1 MDQAPNKHTTDKAAN
16 RLQLPLQ
23 QLIELAAEVRR
34 RMLEGVS
41 LSSALETVSIG
52 LSAQA
57 RAALQS
63 IVYDAIRRR
72 AFSNAAAAGLLSSPP
87 PPPVMGLLEIA
98 IALVVE
104 GRYSDFTLV
113 NETVNAA
120 RNNRRTVRFAGL
132 INAVLRRFYANESKF
147 QQFYKKTWMFASTH
161 RFGGYAEL
169 KSPTPPIGKKSC
181 ALVHF
186 THQ

>member
-1 MDQAPNKHTTDKAAN
+1 MDQAPNKNTTDKAAN

-23 QLIELAAEVRR
+23 QLIEFAADVRR
-34 RMLEGVS
+34 RMLEGAS

-63 IVYDAIRRR
+63 IVYDVIRRR

-132 INAVLRRFYANESKF
+132 INSVLRRYLREREHNSADLQKD
-147 QQFYKKTWMFASTH
+147 
-161 RFGGYAEL
+161 
-169 KSPTPPIGKKSC
+169 
-181 ALVHF
+181 
-186 THQ
+186 

>member
-1 MDQAPNKHTTDKAAN
+1 
-16 RLQLPLQ
+16 
-23 QLIELAAEVRR
+23 
-34 RMLEGVS
+34 MLEGAS

-63 IVYDAIRRR
+63 IVYDVIRRR

-113 NETVNAA
+113 NETVMQHATTA
-120 RNNRRTVRFAGL
+120 EPYALQGSSMPCC
-132 INAVLRRFYANESKF
+132 ADFYANESKF

>member
-1 MDQAPNKHTTDKAAN
+1 MQ
-16 RLQLPLQ
+16 R
-23 QLIELAAEVRR
+23 
-34 RMLEGVS
+34 
-41 LSSALETVSIG
+41 
-52 LSAQA
+52 
-57 RAALQS
+57 LQS
-63 IVYDAIRRR
+63 IVYDVIRRR

-132 INAVLRRFYANESKF
+132 INAVLRRFLREREQISAVL
-147 QQFYKKTWMFASTH
+147 QKTWMFASTH

-169 KSPTPPIGKKSC
+169 KSPTLQLGRNPAHWYTSR
-181 ALVHF
+181 
-186 THQ
+186 TNDTSR

>member
-1 MDQAPNKHTTDKAAN
+1 M
-16 RLQLPLQ
+16 
-23 QLIELAAEVRR
+23 
-34 RMLEGVS
+34 
-41 LSSALETVSIG
+41 
-52 LSAQA
+52 
-57 RAALQS
+57 
-63 IVYDAIRRR
+63 IRRR
-72 AFSNAAAAGLLSSPP
+72 AFANAAATGLLSSPP

-147 QQFYKKTWMFASTH
+147 RQFYKKTWMFASTH

>member
-1 MDQAPNKHTTDKAAN
+1 MRCFNDGSGPNKHTTDKAAN

-23 QLIELAAEVRR
+23 QLIELAADVRR
-34 RMLEGVS
+34 RMLEGAS

-104 GRYSDFTLV
+104 GRYSDFTSSMKPSMQHATTAEPYALQGSSMPCCAV
-113 NETVNAA
+113 FT
-120 RNNRRTVRFAGL
+120 RT
-132 INAVLRRFYANESKF
+132 SKF
-147 QQFYKKTWMFASTH
+147 QQFYKRLGCSLQRT
-161 RFGGYAEL
+161 
-169 KSPTPPIGKKSC
+169 
-181 ALVHF
+181 ALVD
-186 THQ
+186 TPN